1 MKKLIA
7 TILCCVMLVST
18 VAAGTLAD
26 HIIEESTEH
35 TLCDKVYN
43 GGDFDGK
50 DFNSGITC
58 TQHDRILAFIEG
70 AKKSKNKNIIKS
82 GVVLAGFIGAIALSV
97 KIYNHYTS
105 GKEIS
110 AWFAEHTQIKSGD
123 EFNKYLKECLD
134 SDKRDDDITL
144 IINKDFYN
152 Q

>member
-1 MKKLIA
+1 MKRKELFI
-7 TILCCVMLVST
+7 ILGSLLVIVLSVT
-18 VAAGTLAD
+18 VAYFT
-26 HIIEESTEH
+26 TEIF
-35 TLCDKVYN
+35 
-43 GGDFDGK
+43 G
-50 DFNSGITC
+50 
-58 TQHDRILAFIEG
+58 
-70 AKKSKNKNIIKS
+70 
-82 GVVLAGFIGAIALSV
+82 
-97 KIYNHYTS
+97 S